1 VEAEESL
8 TMTKTKSPKTDLPF
22 KGRLFGAHT
31 STAGGFVR
39 AVERAEACRFT
50 AAQIFVKNNKQW
62 MAPPIAPADVAAF
75 HAAREKAGIFFFGH
89 SGYLINLGSA
99 NPEMIEKSVT
109 SLVAEL
115 ERAELL
121 GLPFVVHHP
130 GSHGGDGEEAGIER
144 ITQRLKE
151 VLKATKKLK
160 VRIALEVT
168 AGQGGHLGWRFE
180 HLKELIDRTAV
191 PERLGVCLDTAHLFA
206 AGYDLRTKE
215 AYAKTFA
222 QFEKVIGSEWL
233 LAVHMNDSKVPFDS
247 RKDRHDHLG
256 EGQIGLDAFKF
267 LVADPRYTRIP
278 MILET
283 PKEEEMAEDVV
294 NLDKLRPS
302 IK

>member
-1 VEAEESL
+1 MEAEESL

-75 HAAREKAGIFFFGH
+75 HAAREK
-89 SGYLINLGSA
+89 
-99 NPEMIEKSVT
+99 
-109 SLVAEL
+109 
-115 ERAELL
+115 
-121 GLPFVVHHP
+121 
-130 GSHGGDGEEAGIER
+130 AGIER

-294 NLDKLRPS
+294 NLDKLRPF